1 MKDTN
6 QQVYDL
12 SYQLV
17 QLLIKKNLKISFAE
31 SMTGGLFASELTR
44 IEDASKVFKESFVV
58 YSDQAKIDVLKC
70 KKTTIDQYTVYSK
83 QVIEEMLLG
92 LRKQS
97 EADILVAVSGIAGP
111 RTYHG
116 LVIGTVYI
124 GIDYQGQI
132 INEKHHFNG
141 DRQEIRYQT
150 LIFTFNKLIEYL
162 KK

>member
-1 MKDTN
+1 MKDSS
-6 QQVYDL
+6 QQVSDL

-17 QLLIKKNLKISFAE
+17 HLLIKKNLRISFAE
-31 SMTGGLFASELTR
+31 SITGGLFASELTR
-44 IEDASKVFKESFVV
+44 IEDASKVFHESFVV
-58 YSDQAKIDVLKC
+58 YSDQAKVNVLQC
-70 KKTTIDQYTVYSK
+70 KKSTIDKYTVYSK

-111 RTYHG
+111 RTYHD
-116 LVIGTVYI
+116 LDIGTVFI

-132 INEKHHFNG
+132 FNEKLHFSG

-150 LIFTFNKLIEYL
+150 IIFTFNKIIEYL
-162 KK
+162 NK